1 MERRTLLAI
10 FLIMAVL
17 IGDQILMSRW
27 AKKPKAPAGVDTTQV
42 ATRAD
47 TTRPGLITPPP
58 AAGQPASSGGSTAA
72 GGSAPAPGVALASH
86 PRTAPAPETTR
97 VIRTSY
103 YVATFSSKGGVI
115 AHWMV
120 PGYKDLSAPQKE
132 VDLAAPSRAM
142 RLIVKTPYFDYDFT
156 DAPFRVESASD
167 TAVTF
172 VADDSSGVR
181 VTKSYRVASDP
192 RAMDIEI
199 GAAVPAP
206 YGPIQMKWG
215 WGESLPHTEHM
226 MTPRTVAAVALIGD
240 KMERV
245 DAAHIQKEGNKALQ
259 GNVRWAAVRSKYFV
273 AALIPDSATV
283 GAVEFTQSEQKE
295 ATVWLVDAAP
305 PGTDLRRHM
314 RLYAG
319 PIHYDTLVAQGSELD
334 RLANLGWRWI
344 TGVSAL
350 LLWCLN
356 ALYKLIPNYGIAI
369 ILLSAATKLV
379 FYPLTQASLRS
390 MKVMHHLQPE
400 MKALQERYQ
409 GDPARMNKEVMD
421 LYKRYKV
428 NPLSGCL
435 PMIVQIPVF
444 FALYNVLLNSIE
456 LRGAGFL
463 GYIADLSVPD
473 VLMRVAGFP
482 IHLFP
487 VLMTA
492 SSYYMQSQTPVSPQQ
507 KPTMMLMPVMMLVF
521 MYNFPSGVV
530 LYWTVTNV
538 LSGVQ
543 QYMVNLAEDRKM
555 AASA

>member
-27 AKKPKAPAGVDTTQV
+27 AKKPKPRTGADTTQV
-42 ATRAD
+42 ATPGGVTPAPD
-47 TTRPGLITPPP
+47 TAHAPGLITPPP
-58 AAGQPASSGGSTAA
+58 AGAGA
-72 GGSAPAPGVALASH
+72 GAPAAAAPGSLSTS
-86 PRTAPAPETTR
+86 PRTVPFPETTH
-97 VIRTSY
+97 VIRTPY
-103 YVATFSSKGGVI
+103 YTATLSSTGGAI
-115 AHWMV
+115 AHWSV
-120 PGYKDLSAPQKE
+120 PGYKDLSGTGKE

-142 RLIVKTPYFDYDFT
+142 RVAVKTPYFDYDFT
-156 DAPFRVESASD
+156 DAPFRVEAASD

-172 VADDSSGVR
+172 VADDTSGVR
-181 VTKSYRVASDP
+181 ITKIYRVAKDP
-192 RAMDIEI
+192 RAMDIEVR
-199 GAAVPAP
+199 AAVPAP
-206 YGPIQMKWG
+206 YGPIQMRWG
-215 WGESLPHTEHM
+215 WGEALPHTEHQL
-226 MTPRTVAAVALIGD
+226 TPRTVAAVALIGD

-245 DAAHIQKEGNKALQ
+245 DAGHIQKDGPKSLQ
-259 GNVRWAAVRSKYFV
+259 GNVRWTAVRSKYFV

-283 GAVEFTQSEQKE
+283 GTVEFTPTEQKE
-295 ATVWLVDAAP
+295 ATVWMVDAAP

-356 ALYKLIPNYGIAI
+356 FLHKLIPNYGIAI
-369 ILLSAATKLV
+369 ILLSAAAKLV

-400 MKALQERYQ
+400 MKALQERYS

-435 PMIVQIPVF
+435 PMLVQIPVF

-456 LRGAGFL
+456 LRGASFF
-463 GYIADLSVPD
+463 GYIQDLSVPD
-473 VLMRVAGFP
+473 VLMRVGGFA
-482 IHLFP
+482 IHLMP
-487 VLMTA
+487 LLMTG

-507 KPTMMLMPVMMLVF
+507 KPTMMLMPVMMLIF

-538 LSGVQ
+538 LSGLQ